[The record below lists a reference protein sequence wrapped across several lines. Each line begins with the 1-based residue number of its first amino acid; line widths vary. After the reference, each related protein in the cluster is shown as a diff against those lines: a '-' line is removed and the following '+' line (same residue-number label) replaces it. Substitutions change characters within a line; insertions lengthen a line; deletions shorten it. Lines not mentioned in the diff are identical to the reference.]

1 MRLQFNC
8 RPGVSMAPM
17 ITINEAEVEISA
29 IRAQGAGGQNV
40 NKVSTAIHLR
50 FEVPSSSLPEAI
62 KTRLL
67 ALADSRLTS
76 EGVFVLKAQRH
87 RTQEQN
93 RQDAFERLNEWVNSV
108 AHPPKPRRAT
118 KPTYG
123 SQQRRLES
131 KSQRSNTK
139 QLRAKPL
146 D

>member
-1 MRLQFNC
+1 M
-8 RPGVSMAPM
+8 PSV
-17 ITINEAEVEISA
+17 ITIDETQVEISA

-50 FEVPSSSLPEAI
+50 FDVQASSLPDDVKA
-62 KTRLL
+62 RLL
-67 ALADSRLTS
+67 ALADSRLTG

-93 RQDAFERLNEWVNSV
+93 RLDAFARLHEWINSV
-108 AHPPKPRRAT
+108 AQPPKPRRAT

-131 KSQRSNTK
+131 KSQRSSTK